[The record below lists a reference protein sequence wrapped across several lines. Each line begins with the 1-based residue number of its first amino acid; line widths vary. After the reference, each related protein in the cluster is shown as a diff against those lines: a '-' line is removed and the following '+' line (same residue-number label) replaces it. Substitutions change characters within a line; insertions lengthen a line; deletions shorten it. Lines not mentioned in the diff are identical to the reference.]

1 MTTKFILSD
10 FFDISQL
17 NDKVSGFV
25 EHFFKFFPENIQY
38 KIDHLSS
45 LLKEDLVC
53 YFEYPYVEKVYRDS
67 YYHYYS
73 TKHNLKN
80 RDCARISFFES
91 TIDYTDF
98 RNKESFELIQ
108 KSFKGYIT
116 LRPTDPN
123 LIGRTMLSP
132 SAFKT
137 NNNLCCLTKNEVEIN
152 GVKLS
157 IKGFPHSSQ
166 DSETIT
172 CAETTIWALMEYFGT
187 KYPEYKP
194 VLPSQII
201 STLSRVSNERQLPS
215 NGLTSEQISFV
226 LKEFGFGTRIY
237 ALNARVK
244 DPNYNELS
252 KEFKRTLGYYIESGI
267 PVIAGISND
276 TIGHAIV
283 YVGREL
289 IDYQRLDLTK
299 HEGYLLND
307 GKRQITIYDHADFI
321 DRFIVIDDNMPP
333 YSSVPYEEP
342 TSNYNDPNFLNCK
355 IQNIIAPLYHK
366 IYLEAGGA
374 RELVFD
380 SIIHFCSDWIDD
392 NAIIQLFCMS
402 SRSFKSELNERIGL
416 DEDVTNLI
424 LSLTMPKFVWVCTLT
439 NSELLKQNKANGLI
453 LIDATE
459 PNNVDSRMLILHPNG
474 IIIYNA
480 ENKPEEKFKNLIF
493 HIKIFNTFAN
503 NLKNK

>member
-1 MTTKFILSD
+1 
-10 FFDISQL
+10 
-17 NDKVSGFV
+17 
-25 EHFFKFFPENIQY
+25 
-38 KIDHLSS
+38 
-45 LLKEDLVC
+45 
-53 YFEYPYVEKVYRDS
+53 
-67 YYHYYS
+67 
-73 TKHNLKN
+73 
-80 RDCARISFFES
+80 
-91 TIDYTDF
+91 
-98 RNKESFELIQ
+98 
-108 KSFKGYIT
+108 
-116 LRPTDPN
+116 
-123 LIGRTMLSP
+123 MLSP

-137 NNNLCCLTKNEVEIN
+137 NNNLYCLTKNEVEIN

-201 STLSRVSNERQLPS
+201 STLSKVSNERQLPS
-215 NGLTSEQISFV
+215 NGLTSKQISFV

-237 ALNARVK
+237 ALNAIVT

-276 TIGHAIV
+276 IIGHAIV

-299 HEGYLLND
+299 YEGYRLND
-307 GKRQITIYDHADFI
+307 GKRQITIYDHTDFI

-402 SRSFKSELNERIGL
+402 SRSFKSEINERIGL

-459 PNNVDSRMLILHPNG
+459 PNNVDSRMLILSPNG
-474 IIIYNA
+474 IITYNA
-480 ENKPEEKFKNLIF
+480 QNKLEEKFTKFNF
-493 HIKIFNTFAN
+493 HINNFNTFAN

>member
-1 MTTKFILSD
+1 
-10 FFDISQL
+10 
-17 NDKVSGFV
+17 
-25 EHFFKFFPENIQY
+25 
-38 KIDHLSS
+38 
-45 LLKEDLVC
+45 
-53 YFEYPYVEKVYRDS
+53 
-67 YYHYYS
+67 
-73 TKHNLKN
+73 
-80 RDCARISFFES
+80 
-91 TIDYTDF
+91 
-98 RNKESFELIQ
+98 
-108 KSFKGYIT
+108 
-116 LRPTDPN
+116 
-123 LIGRTMLSP
+123 
-132 SAFKT
+132 
-137 NNNLCCLTKNEVEIN
+137 
-152 GVKLS
+152 
-157 IKGFPHSSQ
+157 
-166 DSETIT
+166 
-172 CAETTIWALMEYFGT
+172 
-187 KYPEYKP
+187 
-194 VLPSQII
+194 
-201 STLSRVSNERQLPS
+201 
-215 NGLTSEQISFV
+215 
-226 LKEFGFGTRIY
+226 
-237 ALNARVK
+237 
-244 DPNYNELS
+244 
-252 KEFKRTLGYYIESGI
+252 
-267 PVIAGISND
+267 
-276 TIGHAIV
+276 
-283 YVGREL
+283 
-289 IDYQRLDLTK
+289 
-299 HEGYLLND
+299 
-307 GKRQITIYDHADFI
+307 
-321 DRFIVIDDNMPP
+321 MPP